1 MTGGLGFTVNVRG
14 AFEDKGVWVIAT
26 RIRVDDRFELPRG
39 EAAMALALEVL
50 LEWKRGRDLGAT
62 QIRVL
67 LDDVGRELFPNGLD
81 VPARLK

>member
-1 MTGGLGFTVNVRG
+1 
-14 AFEDKGVWVIAT
+14 
-26 RIRVDDRFELPRG
+26 
-39 EAAMALALEVL
+39 MALALEVL

-67 LDDVGRELFPNGLD
+67 LDNVGRELFPNGLD